1 MADINYCEACETL
14 KEVDANLVVNGF
26 TDENCANLQ
35 ENTGLAGDS
44 DDCTDL
50 NTMNDCLIGAE
61 VDEAEITEVCNWR
74 EYMGG
79 LVQNIWTMNKAL
91 ICTICGLW
99 DKVVELIERV
109 TEVEKLAERTDCIV
123 DYISQGIEF
132 EIGEEETDNSYVV
145 AGKGVSFLST
155 GGGQRESE
163 VSLTYIAGGLMQ
175 IVGSLKFY
183 DSDFTD
189 EDVCYNYD
197 LGGADPRHTTSRK
210 GNSVW
215 NNTTGTTVPMA
226 GGGELLFEIR
236 LKKSAYPQIDELF
249 AGSAFPTGGGAYHVN
264 VTFFDEGEEA
274 YGQSGS
280 SDTKHT
286 VPDGWIYIQARMVSI
301 NYLHASGNR
310 YSPRG
315 YMGIRFNHDE
325 IVC

>member
-35 ENTGLAGDS
+35 ANTGLAGDS

-50 NTMNDCLIGAE
+50 NTMNDCLIGSQ
-61 VDEAEITEVCNWR
+61 VDEAEITDVCDWR
-74 EYMGG
+74 GYMGG
-79 LVQNIWTMNKAL
+79 FVQNVWTMFKAL

-99 DKVVELIERV
+99 DKVAEISERV
-109 TEVEKLAERTDCIV
+109 TVIENQTDRSECII

-132 EIGEEETDNSYVV
+132 EIGEEETDDSYVV
-145 AGKGVSFLST
+145 AGKGVSFLSA
-155 GGGQRESE
+155 GGGARESE

-175 IVGSLKFY
+175 IVGSLRFF

-197 LGGADPRHTTSRK
+197 LGGANPRHTTSRK

-215 NNTTGTTVPMA
+215 NNTTGETVPMP

-236 LKKSAYPQIDELF
+236 LKKSAYPQIKDLF

-264 VTFFDEGEEA
+264 VTYFDEGENA
-274 YGQSGS
+274 FGQSGN

-286 VPDGWIYIQARMVSI
+286 VPDGWVYIQARMVSI
-301 NYLHASGNR
+301 NYLHANGSR

-315 YMGIRFNHDE
+315 YMGIRFDNDE
-325 IVC
+325 IEC